1 MKDTTGTDTGTT
13 ETVALR
19 APFDL
24 TGSTAA
30 ITGASR
36 GIGLGIG
43 LGLVRAGA
51 NIVALQRGPLAPELA
66 AAAAEAGVRAEAVAI
81 DLSSQ
86 DSVTHGIETTL
97 GRHRIDILVN
107 NAGTQIRHDSV
118 EFPLEDFDAVMN
130 INTRA
135 VFQLCQGFGKPMV
148 ERGHGKIINLASLLS
163 FQGGLRVPAYAASK
177 GAVAQLTKALCNEWA
192 PHGVNVNA
200 VAPGYIATDMNE
212 ALLVDTVRNEQIST
226 RIPAA
231 RWGTGN
237 DLAGAVVFLAS
248 PAADYIHGIVLPVD
262 GGWLAR

>member
-1 MKDTTGTDTGTT
+1 MTDTGRTDT
-13 ETVALR
+13 AALR

-36 GIGLGIG
+36 GIGLGIA
-43 LGLVRAGA
+43 LGLIRAGA

-66 AAAAEAGVRAEAVAI
+66 RAAAEAGVSAEAI
-81 DLSSQ
+81 TTDLSSQ
-86 DSVTHGIETTL
+86 DSVTQGIETTL
-97 GRHRIDILVN
+97 GKYRIDILVN

-118 EFPLEDFDAVMN
+118 EFPLSDFDAVMN

-135 VFQLCQGFGKPMV
+135 VFQLCQGFGRAMI

-200 VAPGYIATDMNE
+200 VAPGYIATDMNQ
-212 ALLVDTVRNEQIST
+212 ALLADTVRTEQISN

-231 RWGTGN
+231 RWGSRA

-248 PAADYIHGIVLPVD
+248 PAADYIHGVILPVD